1 VDIAPTVLDVVGVPG
16 PETSGRSL
24 VDADTPAPDF
34 IVAENERPLNAI
46 ELLAAN
52 FPDFDTATVDGPMRT
67 LRNDRYKLIWK
78 ETRGVELYDLEAD
91 PEERHDLSEEQPE
104 LRDRLLEALRAW
116 HAARVDPDRPAP
128 APAPQLGEAAEQ
140 LRALGYIE

>member
-1 VDIAPTVLDVVGVPG
+1 
-16 PETSGRSL
+16 
-24 VDADTPAPDF
+24 
-34 IVAENERPLNAI
+34 
-46 ELLAAN
+46 
-52 FPDFDTATVDGPMRT
+52 MRT